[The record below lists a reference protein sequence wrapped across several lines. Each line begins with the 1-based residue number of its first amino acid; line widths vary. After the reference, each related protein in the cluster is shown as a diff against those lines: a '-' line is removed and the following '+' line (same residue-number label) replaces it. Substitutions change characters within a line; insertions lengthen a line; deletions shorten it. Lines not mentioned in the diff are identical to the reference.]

1 MKSTSFR
8 RAILPG
14 VAVIAMALSA
24 CGGADAGADS
34 GSGDGASGSVAV
46 DGSSTVFPMS
56 NAAAELLNEEN
67 PDVQVAVAESGTG
80 GGFEKFCAGQTDISD
95 ASRPIEQE
103 EKDACAKEGIEYT
116 ELQVA
121 TDALTVVVHPDLDVD
136 CLTTDQLVK
145 LWEPGSKVTNW
156 NQLDPSFPDQEISL
170 FGPGSDSGT
179 YDYMAADVIGAESE
193 TTRDDYE
200 ASEDDNVLVQ
210 GVAGTEGATGYFG
223 YTYYEENADSLKAVA
238 IDDGNGC
245 VAALGRDRP
254 GRRVHP
260 ALAPA
265 VHLREELGV
274 QRQRCRQGV
283 RRLLHREPRRHRRGR
298 QVHPAQR
305 RPVLEDAVGARGH
318 LGLIV
323 THEQPHS
330 APGRPVREDGP
341 VGRARPQPQAPAGGD
356 RHPGHPDALGVPVG
370 GDHRRDHRRAHPP
383 GAGLLRRGALR

>member
-8 RAILPG
+8 RAIVPG

-34 GSGDGASGSVAV
+34 GSSGGASGSVAV

-103 EKDACAKEGIEYT
+103 EIDACKKEGIDYT

-121 TDALTVVVHPDLDVD
+121 TDALTVVVHPDLAVD
-136 CLTTDQLVK
+136 CLTTEQLTK
-145 LWEPGSKVTNW
+145 LWEPGSKIQNW

-179 YDYMAADVIGAESE
+179 YDYMAADVIGDESE
-193 TTRDDYE
+193 TTRSDYE

-223 YTYYEENADSLKAVA
+223 YTYYEENTDSLKALS

-245 VAALGRDRP
+245 VAPSADTAQAGEYTPLSRPLFIYVKNSAYNDNAAVKEYVDFYVENLSDIAEVGKFIPLSDDLYSKTQSALEGM
-254 GRRVHP
+254 P
-260 ALAPA
+260 A
-265 VHLREELGV
+265 
-274 QRQRCRQGV
+274 
-283 RRLLHREPRRHRRGR
+283 
-298 QVHPAQR
+298 
-305 RPVLEDAVGARGH
+305 
-318 LGLIV
+318 
-323 THEQPHS
+323 
-330 APGRPVREDGP
+330 
-341 VGRARPQPQAPAGGD
+341 
-356 RHPGHPDALGVPVG
+356 
-370 GDHRRDHRRAHPP
+370 
-383 GAGLLRRGALR
+383 

>member
-14 VAVIAMALSA
+14 VAVLAMALSA

-34 GSGDGASGSVAV
+34 GSGSSGASGSVAV

-67 PDVQVAVAESGTG
+67 PDVKVTVAESGTG

-179 YDYMAADVIGAESE
+179 YDYMASDVIGAESE
-193 TTRDDYE
+193 TTREDYE

-223 YTYYEENADSLKAVA
+223 YTYYEENADSLKALS

-245 VAALGRDRP
+245 VAPSAETAQAGEYTPLSRPLFIYVKNAAYNDNAAVKEYVDFYVENLADIADVGKFIPLSDDLYSKTQSAL
-254 GRRVHP
+254 
-260 ALAPA
+260 
-265 VHLREELGV
+265 E
-274 QRQRCRQGV
+274 
-283 RRLLHREPRRHRRGR
+283 
-298 QVHPAQR
+298 
-305 RPVLEDAVGARGH
+305 
-318 LGLIV
+318 GL
-323 THEQPHS
+323 S
-330 APGRPVREDGP
+330 G
-341 VGRARPQPQAPAGGD
+341 
-356 RHPGHPDALGVPVG
+356 
-370 GDHRRDHRRAHPP
+370 
-383 GAGLLRRGALR
+383 